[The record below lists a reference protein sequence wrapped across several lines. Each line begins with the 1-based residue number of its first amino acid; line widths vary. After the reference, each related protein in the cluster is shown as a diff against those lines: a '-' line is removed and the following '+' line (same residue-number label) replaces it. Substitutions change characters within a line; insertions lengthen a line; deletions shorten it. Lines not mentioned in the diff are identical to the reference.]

1 MHLPALIGALE
12 LHTPEVVADAEFQV
26 DHEETV
32 ETSED
37 LQTLQAGVVDTVGLP
52 ALTME
57 IDIGPE
63 EIVDLT
69 PSLMIQSGDV
79 VAVANTH
86 AAAGNTLLAAL
97 DEALVAG
104 LVENSNSSYLSSNS
118 LHEDATDQVLDPLP
132 APTLEGRGEPEV
144 GASLALVEETEP
156 LLAPE
161 AEETEPLLALE
172 AEETEVFV
180 EESDHNIDHEDE
192 GDLALQDPLAVLPV
206 LLNLGFGRVQTAYDQ
221 WLQNMSHV
229 VSLFQGKP
237 ESL

>member
-1 MHLPALIGALE
+1 MSSEEEYQPDHEVNPLELGVYPPAVEVHLPALIGALE

-86 AAAGNTLLAAL
+86 AAAGNTFLASL
-97 DEALVAG
+97 DEALVAEPA
-104 LVENSNSSYLSSNS
+104 ENSNSSHSSSNS
-118 LHEDATDQVLDPLP
+118 LYEDATDQVLDPLLSP
-132 APTLEGRGEPEV
+132 ALEGRGEPNPEPEV
-144 GASLALVEETEP
+144 GAT
-156 LLAPE
+156 LL
-161 AEETEPLLALE
+161 
-172 AEETEVFV
+172 
-180 EESDHNIDHEDE
+180 
-192 GDLALQDPLAVLPV
+192 
-206 LLNLGFGRVQTAYDQ
+206 
-221 WLQNMSHV
+221 
-229 VSLFQGKP
+229 
-237 ESL
+237 